1 MLNNYPKNSL
11 AGEIVKEGKVES
23 TTIFG
28 IHCCAA
34 VGTTVTNPL

>member
-1 MLNNYPKNSL
+1 MLNYPKNSL

-34 VGTTVTNPL
+34 VGYESIVGK